1 MINGGVY
8 QLVFRDYPDV
18 VNTSQMCEM
27 LGNISIKTGYDLLR
41 SGTIKSFWV
50 ARSYRIP
57 KIFVLE
63 YMGVL

>member
-27 LGNISIKTGYDLLR
+27 LGNINI
-41 SGTIKSFWV
+41 
-50 ARSYRIP
+50 
-57 KIFVLE
+57 
-63 YMGVL
+63 